1 MDKKTVRNLYI
12 TYGARRER
20 ERSCSSQ
27 KIKQFFLCHVYD
39 KNFQRSKNKRTLILR
54 WASYL
59 DAFNSYP
66 LCT

>member
-1 MDKKTVRNLYI
+1 MEQGGSGKNLV
-12 TYGARRER
+12 
-20 ERSCSSQ
+20 Q
-27 KIKQFFLCHVYD
+27 VKKIKQFFLCHVYD

-59 DAFNSYP
+59 DDFSSYP